1 MPAVHSQDLLS
12 SNVSE
17 LISLAAG
24 AAGSAWRRNRFT
36 DLIAGAE
43 SAGLD
48 RDPEV
53 QALLACVG
61 EHTAHLEE
69 LWQKQ
74 QVRE

>member
-1 MPAVHSQDLLS
+1 MFTQ
-12 SNVSE
+12 SE
-17 LISLAAG
+17 QVTSLAAG
-24 AAGSAWRRNRFT
+24 AAGSAWRLNRLS

-43 SAGLD
+43 STGLD
-48 RDPEV
+48 RVPEV

-74 QVRE
+74 QVRV